1 MEPMNRPTYPGS
13 PDQPPAPGTDPA
25 APTPALGAQPS
36 GMPGT
41 PPAAADGVP
50 PAWNLPPA
58 PFPVP
63 PVMPALSA
71 PVAPA
76 KRRRDPL
83 TIVMVV
89 AAFVAL
95 GGVGFA
101 AGRVTAPTPANAGTG
116 GRGGNGGAFTI
127 PGGSFAPGGAN
138 GGFGRLAGA
147 VSITGTIT
155 EVTADHITLKLANGS
170 SLTIPV
176 DSNTA
181 YHRQAS
187 ASATDVTTGAQVQV
201 QLSAG
206 GNGGGGGGQQPG
218 ASGAPGTGGRTVG
231 PASDITIVGQ

>member
-13 PDQPPAPGTDPA
+13 PDLPPGTEPVGPA
-25 APTPALGAQPS
+25 TGPGAQAS

-41 PPAAADGVP
+41 PPAATDGMP

-63 PVMPALSA
+63 PVLPAISA
-71 PVAPA
+71 PAPA

-101 AGRVTAPTPANAGTG
+101 AGRVTAPTAASAGTG
-116 GRGGNGGAFTI
+116 GRGGNGGAFNV
-127 PGGSFAPGGAN
+127 PGGSFAPGGGN
-138 GGFGRLAGA
+138 GGFGRLAGG

-206 GNGGGGGGQQPG
+206 ANGGGGQQPG

>member
-13 PDQPPAPGTDPA
+13 PDLPPGPGADPVGPAMSQGPQAPDRAPA
-25 APTPALGAQPS
+25 ATD
-36 GMPGT
+36 GT
-41 PPAAADGVP
+41 P

-63 PVMPALSA
+63 PVLPAPSA
-71 PVAPA
+71 PAPS

-83 TIVMVV
+83 TIVMVA

-101 AGRVTAPTPANAGTG
+101 AGRVTAPATAVAGTG
-116 GRGGNGGAFTI
+116 GRGGGGAFTA
-127 PGGSFAPGGAN
+127 PGGSFTPGAN
-138 GGFGRLAGA
+138 NLGRIAGA

-155 EVTADHITLKLANGS
+155 EVTADHITLKLTNGS
-170 SLTIPV
+170 TITIPV

-187 ASATDVTTGAQVQV
+187 ATSTDLTTGTEVQV

-206 GNGGGGGGQQPG
+206 ANGGGGGGQQPG
-218 ASGAPGTGGRTVG
+218 ASGAPGTGGRAVG

>member
-1 MEPMNRPTYPGS
+1 MEPMNRPSYPGS
-13 PDQPPAPGTDPA
+13 PELPAGPGADPVGPATAPGA
-25 APTPALGAQPS
+25 QTPGL
-36 GMPGT
+36 PGT
-41 PPAAADGVP
+41 PPAATDGIP

-58 PFPVP
+58 PFPLP
-63 PVMPALSA
+63 PVLPAMSA
-71 PVAPA
+71 PAPA

-83 TIVMVV
+83 TIVMVA

-101 AGRVTAPTPANAGTG
+101 AGRVTAPATAIAGTG
-116 GRGGNGGAFTI
+116 GRGNGTFVG
-127 PGGSFAPGGAN
+127 PGGSFAPGGN
-138 GGFGRLAGA
+138 GGFGRFAGA

-155 EVTADHITLKLANGS
+155 EMTADHITLKLANGS
-170 SLTIPV
+170 TLTVPI

-187 ASATDVTTGAQVQV
+187 ASSTDVTTGAQVQV

-206 GNGGGGGGQQPG
+206 ANGGGGGGQQPG
-218 ASGAPGTGGRTVG
+218 ASAAPGTGGRTVG

>member
-13 PDQPPAPGTDPA
+13 PDQPPGPGGEPAGPATTPGAPTSGLPGTSP
-25 APTPALGAQPS
+25 
-36 GMPGT
+36 
-41 PPAAADGVP
+41 AADGIP

-63 PVMPALSA
+63 PVMPATSA

-101 AGRVTAPTPANAGTG
+101 AGRVTAPAAANTGTG
-116 GRGGNGGAFTI
+116 GRGGNGGAFNF
-127 PGGSFAPGGAN
+127 PGGSFTPGGGN

-155 EVTADHITLKLANGS
+155 EVTADHITLKLANGT

-206 GNGGGGGGQQPG
+206 ANGGGGGGQQPG
-218 ASGAPGTGGRTVG
+218 ASGAPSTGGRTLG

>member
-13 PDQPPAPGTDPA
+13 PDLPSGAEPLGAATTPGGQAPGI
-25 APTPALGAQPS
+25 
-36 GMPGT
+36 PGT
-41 PPAAADGVP
+41 PPTTTEGVP
-50 PAWNLPPA
+50 PAWSLPPA

-63 PVMPALSA
+63 PVLPAVSA
-71 PVAPA
+71 PAPV

-83 TIVMVV
+83 TIVLVA

-101 AGRVTAPTPANAGTG
+101 AGRVTAPATANAGNGRG
-116 GRGGNGGAFTI
+116 GGAFVGPGGSFTPGGNGGFNRI
-127 PGGSFAPGGAN
+127 
-138 GGFGRLAGA
+138 AGA

-170 SLTIPV
+170 TLTVPV

-187 ASATDVTTGAQVQV
+187 ASSTDVTSGTQVQV

-206 GNGGGGGGQQPG
+206 ANGGGGGGQQPG
-218 ASGAPGTGGRTVG
+218 ASGAPGNRTVG